1 MLQAIS
7 IFFLVMNPMSWLKQ
21 PVLNRSK
28 SILSNPIIW
37 INTVHTKAKG
47 NLAEERGCEYLR
59 QNGFR
64 IIDRNVYNR
73 FGEIDIIA
81 MRDNVLHFVEVKS
94 AQSYEQAIN
103 NITPSK
109 LQKLGRTIQFYLQ
122 KKKLNSDYCIDAL
135 IVSEQILELIEN
147 ITL

>member
-1 MLQAIS
+1 M
-7 IFFLVMNPMSWLKQ
+7 
-21 PVLNRSK
+21 
-28 SILSNPIIW
+28 
-37 INTVHTKAKG
+37 HTRAKG
-47 NLAEERGCEYLR
+47 DIAEERGCKYLR
-59 QNGFR
+59 SHGYR

-94 AQSYEQAIN
+94 ATSYEQAVN

-109 LQKLGRTIQFYLQ
+109 LQKLNRTLQTYLQ
-122 KKKLNSDYCIDAL
+122 QKRLTLDYCIDAL
-135 IVSEQILELIEN
+135 IVSEDGIEWIEN